1 MADNRLI
8 IRANINASI
17 SVEDTIDSKAYTQYA
32 ADQIVGG
39 SKGGTVETTYADAKV
54 SKYTGVV
61 NNTATTALASTGMT
75 KTGTDPSASAVKAYS
90 VTYDSAFGDPGVVDV
105 YVAAIKHAS
114 LSVGEGCVI
123 PFTAGVMANLKIA
136 NPGWVTTVDEA
147 TCTCIAI
154 GD

>member
-17 SVEDTIDSKAYTQYA
+17 SVEQTTDSKVYLQYA

-61 NNTATTALASTGMT
+61 DKTTTTALASTGMT
-75 KTGTDPSASAVKAYS
+75 KTGTDPSTTGVKAYS
-90 VTYDSAFGDPGVVDV
+90 VTYDSALGDPGVVDV
-105 YVAAIKHAS
+105 YVALVKHAS

-123 PFTAGVMANLKIA
+123 PFTAGTMANLKIA